1 MIVQTHYP
9 PATWYPSLKVIDLVM
24 VSKELESKV
33 IRSEYM
39 IFEYMVASD
48 HRPLIIKVDIHHLI
62 HKDVTQ
68 KKELQK
74 YFLKSKHK
82 TNTRR

>member
-1 MIVQTHYP
+1 MVHNHHP
-9 PATWYPSLKVIDLVM
+9 PPTWHPGSKVIDLVM

-48 HRPLIIKVDIHHLI
+48 HRPLIIKLDIRHLI
-62 HKDVTQ
+62 HKDMTQ

-74 YFLKSKHK
+74 YF
-82 TNTRR
+82 